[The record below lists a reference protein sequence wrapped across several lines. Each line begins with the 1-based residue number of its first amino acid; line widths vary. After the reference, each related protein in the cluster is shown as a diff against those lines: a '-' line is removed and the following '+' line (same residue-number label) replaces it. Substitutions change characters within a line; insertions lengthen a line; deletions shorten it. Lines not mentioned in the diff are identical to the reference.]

1 VGDLLFLAQVEAGK
15 LVLDVGA
22 VDLGAVASETV
33 EAARPQAEGK
43 GITLTLAT
51 GPVPLV
57 AGDRARIGQLMDN
70 LVSNAIKFTPESGR
84 VDVRVR
90 ALSKRAVVEVRDS
103 GIGIPANERQHL
115 FQRFY
120 RTSTATEQAI
130 QGTGLGLAISKAIV
144 EAHDG
149 RITLTSEED
158 VGTTFRVELPLGVH
172 AAAGERAE
180 VAS

>member
-1 VGDLLFLAQVEAGK
+1 
-15 LVLDVGA
+15 
-22 VDLGAVASETV
+22 
-33 EAARPQAEGK
+33 
-43 GITLTLAT
+43 
-51 GPVPLV
+51 
-57 AGDRARIGQLMDN
+57 
-70 LVSNAIKFTPESGR
+70 

-90 ALSKRAVVEVRDS
+90 ALRKRAVLEVRDS

-144 EAHDG
+144 DAHDG

-158 VGTTFRVELPLGVH
+158 VGTTFRVELPLGRV
-172 AAAGERAE
+172 AEVSDRAE